1 MNQTPQP
8 KRENWFQQ
16 NPKKTLALVTGMA
29 ILLIVFAAEKI
40 LQFHNHR
47 HGVFLETEPRYIKL
61 TEYRPLTSFM
71 LPFPQDQQPF
81 TDKVFIKKHPL
92 NVDNDGFIR
101 PSRKYAQPDLSLA
114 FLGGS
119 TTECM
124 YVDEENR
131 FPFVAGGILEQETG
145 KKINSYNGGMSGINT
160 LNCIDILVNKVIP
173 LKPRVVV
180 FMENINDLST
190 LLYEGTYWNK
200 NTWRS
205 PIQTVHKKES
215 VSLYLK
221 EIFIP
226 NLTAAYKNLTLTV
239 LQGQQDQ
246 FAAYRGKKL
255 QVDKGKLNQE
265 FAMNLQTIVE
275 ICKIRGII
283 PVLMTQ
289 ANRIT
294 DRPDPVVETYV
305 TRFGEHSGLDYRD
318 FKEIYDSFNAT
329 IRQVG
334 RRNQV
339 LVIDLATEIPPDKTY
354 LYDLVHFNDTGS
366 RYAAGLIAARLKSV
380 LASEVQ
386 RDGHEIP

>member
-1 MNQTPQP
+1 MMNRTPQP

-16 NPKKTLALVTGMA
+16 NPMKTLALVTGVV

-40 LQFHNHR
+40 LKFCNHR
-47 HGVFLETEPRYIKL
+47 QGVFLETDLRYIKL
-61 TEYRPLTSFM
+61 TEYRPLTNFM
-71 LPFPQDQQPF
+71 LPFPRDHQPF
-81 TDKVFIKKHPL
+81 TDNVFTKKYPL
-92 NVDNDGFIR
+92 NVDSDGFIR
-101 PSRKYAQPDLSLA
+101 PSRKYAQPDLSLV

-124 YVDEENR
+124 FVDEENR
-131 FPFVAGGILEQETG
+131 FPFVVGVILEQETG
-145 KKINSYNGGMSGINT
+145 KKINSYNGAMAGTNT
-160 LNCIDILVNKVIP
+160 LNCIDILVNKVLP

-205 PIQTVHKKES
+205 PIQTLHKRES
-215 VSLYLK
+215 LGLLLK

-239 LQGQQDQ
+239 LRGEQDQ
-246 FAAYRGKKL
+246 FAAYRGKKP
-255 QVDKGKLNQE
+255 QVDKVKLNQE
-265 FAMNLQTIVE
+265 FAMNLQTIVD
-275 ICKIRGII
+275 ICKVRGII

-305 TRFGEHSGLDYRD
+305 GRFGEHASLGYKD

-334 RRNQV
+334 QRNQV
-339 LVIDLATEIPPDKTY
+339 LVIDLAAEIPPDKTY
-354 LYDLVHFNDTGS
+354 ICDMVHLNDTGS

-380 LASEVQ
+380 IA
-386 RDGHEIP
+386 P

>member
-1 MNQTPQP
+1 MGI
-8 KRENWFQQ
+8 FS
-16 NPKKTLALVTGMA
+16 
-29 ILLIVFAAEKI
+29 
-40 LQFHNHR
+40 
-47 HGVFLETEPRYIKL
+47 
-61 TEYRPLTSFM
+61 EYRPFTNFM

-81 TDKVFIKKHPL
+81 TDNIFIKKYPL
-92 NVDNDGFIR
+92 KVDNDGFIR
-101 PSRKYAQPDLSLA
+101 PSRKYAQPDLSLV

-124 YVDEENR
+124 FVDEENR
-131 FPFVAGGILEQETG
+131 FPFVVGVILEQETG

-173 LKPRVVV
+173 LKPRAVV

-200 NTWRS
+200 NSWRS
-205 PIQTVHKKES
+205 PIQTVHKRES
-215 VSLYLK
+215 VCLYLK

-226 NLTAAYKNLTLTV
+226 NLYAAYKNLTLTL
-239 LQGQQDQ
+239 LQSQQDQ
-246 FAAYRGKKL
+246 FAAYRGKKP

-265 FAMNLQTIVE
+265 FAMNLQTIVD
-275 ICKIRGII
+275 ICKVRGII
-283 PVLMTQ
+283 PILMTQ

-294 DRPDPVVETYV
+294 DRPDRVVKTYV
-305 TRFGEHSGLDYRD
+305 DRFGQHASLDYRT

-339 LVIDLATEIPPDKTY
+339 LVIDLAAEIPPDKTY
-354 LYDLVHFNDTGS
+354 IYDMMHFNDTGS
-366 RYAAGLIAARLKSV
+366 RYAAGLIAASLKSV
-380 LASEVQ
+380 LA
-386 RDGHEIP
+386 P

>member
-1 MNQTPQP
+1 MNPSPQP
-8 KRENWFQQ
+8 QRKNWFQQ
-16 NPKKTLALVTGMA
+16 NPRKTLALVTGVA

-40 LQFHNHR
+40 LQFYNHR
-47 HGVFLETEPRYIKL
+47 HGVFLETEPRYIRL

-71 LPFPQDQQPF
+71 LPFPRGQQPF
-81 TDKVFIKKHPL
+81 TDNVFNKKYPL

-101 PSRKYAQPDLSLA
+101 PSRKYAQPDLSLV

-124 YVDEENR
+124 FVDEESR
-131 FPFVAGGILEQETG
+131 FPFVVGVILEQETG

-160 LNCIDILVNKVIP
+160 LNCIDILVNKVLP

-205 PIQTVHKKES
+205 PIQTLRKREV
-215 VSLYLK
+215 VGRFLK
-221 EIFIP
+221 EICIP
-226 NLTAAYKNLTLTV
+226 NLDGAYKNLTRTL
-239 LQGQQDQ
+239 LQGQEDE
-246 FAAYRGKKL
+246 FAAFRGKKL
-255 QVDKGKLNQE
+255 QVDKGKLNRE
-265 FAMNLQTIVE
+265 FAMNLQTIVD
-275 ICKIRGII
+275 ICKVRGII

-289 ANRIT
+289 ANRII
-294 DRPDPVVETYV
+294 DRPDRVVETYV
-305 TRFGEHSGLDYRD
+305 GRFGQHAGLDYRD

-339 LVIDLATEIPPDKTY
+339 LVVDLAAEVPPDKTY
-354 LYDLVHFNDTGS
+354 IYDLVHFNDTGS

-380 LASEVQ
+380 LA
-386 RDGHEIP
+386 P

>member
-1 MNQTPQP
+1 M
-8 KRENWFQQ
+8 
-16 NPKKTLALVTGMA
+16 KTLALVTGVV

-40 LQFHNHR
+40 LQFCNHR
-47 HGVFLETEPRYIKL
+47 QGVFLETDPRYIKL
-61 TEYRPLTSFM
+61 TEYRPLTNFM
-71 LPFPQDQQPF
+71 FPFPQDQQPF
-81 TDKVFIKKHPL
+81 TDNVFMKKYPL
-92 NVDNDGFIR
+92 NVDSDGFIR
-101 PSRKYAQPDLSLA
+101 PSRKYAQPDLSLF

-124 YVDEENR
+124 FVDEENR
-131 FPFVAGGILEQETG
+131 FPFVVGVILEQETG

-160 LNCIDILVNKVIP
+160 LNCIDILVNKVLP

-205 PIQTVHKKES
+205 PIQTLHKRES
-215 VSLYLK
+215 LGLLLK

-226 NLTAAYKNLTLTV
+226 NITAAYKNLTLT
-239 LQGQQDQ
+239 LLRGEQDQ
-246 FAAYRGKKL
+246 FAAYRGKKP

-265 FAMNLQTIVE
+265 FAMNLQTIVD
-275 ICKIRGII
+275 ICKVRGII

-294 DRPDPVVETYV
+294 DRPDQVVKTYV
-305 TRFGEHSGLDYRD
+305 GRFGQHASLGYKD

-339 LVIDLATEIPPDKTY
+339 LVIDLAAEIPPDKTY
-354 LYDLVHFNDTGS
+354 IYDMMHLNDTGS

-380 LASEVQ
+380 LA
-386 RDGHEIP
+386 P

>member
-1 MNQTPQP
+1 MNRTPQP

-16 NPKKTLALVTGMA
+16 NPMKTLVLVTGVV
-29 ILLIVFAAEKI
+29 ILLIVFAAEKT
-40 LQFHNHR
+40 LQFYNHR
-47 HGVFLETEPRYIKL
+47 HGVFLETDPRYIKL
-61 TEYRPLTSFM
+61 TEYRPLTKFM
-71 LPFPQDQQPF
+71 LPFPENHQPF
-81 TDKVFIKKHPL
+81 TDNVFMKKYPL
-92 NVDNDGFIR
+92 NVDSDGFIR
-101 PSRKYAQPDLSLA
+101 PSRKYAQPDLSLV

-124 YVDEENR
+124 FVDEENR
-131 FPFVAGGILEQETG
+131 FPFVAGAILEQETG
-145 KKINSYNGGMSGINT
+145 KKINAYNGAMAGTNT
-160 LNCIDILVNKVIP
+160 LNCIDVLVNKVLP

-190 LLYEGTYWNK
+190 LLYEGTYWNH

-205 PIQTVHKKES
+205 PIQTLYKHES
-215 VSLYLK
+215 LGLLLK

-226 NLTAAYKNLTLTV
+226 NITAAYKNLTLT
-239 LQGQQDQ
+239 LLRREQDQ
-246 FAAYRGKKL
+246 FAAYRGKKP

-265 FAMNLQTIVE
+265 FAMNLQTIVD
-275 ICKIRGII
+275 ICKVRGII

-294 DRPDPVVETYV
+294 DRPDPVIKTYV
-305 TRFGEHSGLDYRD
+305 GRFGEHASLGYQD

-334 RRNQV
+334 QRNQV
-339 LVIDLATEIPPDKTY
+339 LVIDLAAEIPPDKTY
-354 LYDLVHFNDTGS
+354 IYDLVHLNDTGS

-380 LASEVQ
+380 IA
-386 RDGHEIP
+386 P

>member
-1 MNQTPQP
+1 MNLTPQP

-16 NPKKTLALVTGMA
+16 NPMKTLALVTGVV
-29 ILLIVFAAEKI
+29 ILFIVFAAEKI
-40 LQFHNHR
+40 LQFYNHR
-47 HGVFLETEPRYIKL
+47 HGVFLETDPRYIKL
-61 TEYRPLTSFM
+61 TEYRPLTNFM
-71 LPFPQDQQPF
+71 FPFPQDQQPF
-81 TDKVFIKKHPL
+81 TDNVFMKKYPL
-92 NVDNDGFIR
+92 NVDSDGFIR
-101 PSRKYAQPDLSLA
+101 PSRKYAQPDLSLV

-124 YVDEENR
+124 FVDEENR
-131 FPFVAGGILEQETG
+131 FPFVAGVILEQETG

-160 LNCIDILVNKVIP
+160 LNCIDILVNKVLP

-205 PIQTVHKKES
+205 PIQTLHKRES
-215 VSLYLK
+215 LALLLK
-221 EIFIP
+221 EIYIP
-226 NLTAAYKNLTLTV
+226 NITAAYKNLTLT
-239 LQGQQDQ
+239 LLRGEQDQ
-246 FAAYRGKKL
+246 FAAYRGKKP
-255 QVDKGKLNQE
+255 QVDKDKLNQE
-265 FAMNLQTIVE
+265 FAMNLQTIVD
-275 ICKIRGII
+275 ICKVRGII

-294 DRPDPVVETYV
+294 DRPDQVVKTYV
-305 TRFGEHSGLDYRD
+305 GRFGEHASLGYKD

-334 RRNQV
+334 QRNQV
-339 LVIDLATEIPPDKTY
+339 LVIDLAAEIPPDKTY
-354 LYDLVHFNDTGS
+354 IYDMVHLNDTGS

-380 LASEVQ
+380 IA
-386 RDGHEIP
+386 P

>member
-1 MNQTPQP
+1 MNRTPQP

-16 NPKKTLALVTGMA
+16 NPMKTLVLVTGVV
-29 ILLIVFAAEKI
+29 ILLIVFAAEKT
-40 LQFHNHR
+40 LQFYNHR
-47 HGVFLETEPRYIKL
+47 HGVFLETDPRYIKL
-61 TEYRPLTSFM
+61 TEYRPLTKFM
-71 LPFPQDQQPF
+71 LPFPENHQPF
-81 TDKVFIKKHPL
+81 TDNVFMKKYPL
-92 NVDNDGFIR
+92 NVDSDGFIR
-101 PSRKYAQPDLSLA
+101 PSRKYAQPDLSLV

-124 YVDEENR
+124 FVDEENR
-131 FPFVAGGILEQETG
+131 FPFVAGAILEQETG
-145 KKINSYNGGMSGINT
+145 KKINAYNGAMAGTNT
-160 LNCIDILVNKVIP
+160 LNCIDVLVNKVLP

-190 LLYEGTYWNK
+190 LLYEGTYWNH

-205 PIQTVHKKES
+205 PIQTLYKHES
-215 VSLYLK
+215 LGLLLK

-226 NLTAAYKNLTLTV
+226 NITAAYKNLTLT
-239 LQGQQDQ
+239 LLRGEQDQ
-246 FAAYRGKKL
+246 FAAYRGKKP

-265 FAMNLQTIVE
+265 FAMNLQTIVD
-275 ICKIRGII
+275 ICKVRGII

-294 DRPDPVVETYV
+294 DRPDPVIKTYV
-305 TRFGEHSGLDYRD
+305 GRFGEHASLGYQD

-334 RRNQV
+334 QRNQV
-339 LVIDLATEIPPDKTY
+339 LVIDLAAEIPPDKTY
-354 LYDLVHFNDTGS
+354 IYDLVHLNDTGS

-380 LASEVQ
+380 IA
-386 RDGHEIP
+386 P